1 MASSDEGGL
10 GSIGDFA
17 PTFLVLLLFTV
28 FWGLLQFRDGTP
40 WIGLALTP
48 PLAVGMLSAASV
60 RMVLGRSTGG
70 FGMTFGLGV
79 VLFGMMY
86 GVSAVLA
93 MLGAPTPAVA
103 EAAAEAA
110 VEVTG
115 GGSDEAIRLAVTV
128 LMGILGAFMGALA
141 LKHYRVTAQED
152 MEDDEDLREAED
164 EDIDYSTEPEDLVC
178 LLTNQV
184 VNRDHDK
191 YVVCHNRFNVTSVCH
206 AVYLMDYVHLLD
218 GRCRRCYG
226 ALRER
231 DLKGMG

>member
-10 GSIGDFA
+10 GSIGDFV
-17 PTFLVLLLFTV
+17 PTFLALLVFTAA
-28 FWGLLQFRDGTP
+28 WGLLQFRDGTP
-40 WIGLALTP
+40 WIGLALVP
-48 PLAVGMLSAASV
+48 PLAIGMLSSASV
-60 RMVLGRSTGG
+60 RMVLGRSIGG
-70 FGMTFGLGV
+70 FGMTFGLGLL
-79 VLFGMMY
+79 LFGLMF
-86 GVSAVLA
+86 GVAFGFAVLA
-93 MLGAPTPAVA
+93 ASGTPAVA
-103 EAAAEAA
+103 AETVESAGLSDAA
-110 VEVTG
+110 
-115 GGSDEAIRLAVTV
+115 IHRLVASV
-128 LMGILGAFMGALA
+128 MGILGAFLGALA

-152 MEDDEDLREAED
+152 MDDDEDLREAED

-191 YVVCHNRFNVTSVCH
+191 YVVCHNKFNVTSVCH

>member
-10 GSIGDFA
+10 GSIGDFT
-17 PTFLVLLLFTV
+17 PTFMVLIVFT
-28 FWGLLQFRDGTP
+28 FAWGLLQFRDGTP

-60 RMVLGRSTGG
+60 RMVLGRAIGG
-70 FGMTFGLGV
+70 FGLTFGLGV
-79 VLFGMMY
+79 VLFAMMY
-86 GVSAVLA
+86 GVAFGLTALA
-93 MLGAPTPAVA
+93 APEAPAVA
-103 EAAAEAA
+103 PELVETSGLSEAAIHRM
-110 VEVTG
+110 VG
-115 GGSDEAIRLAVTV
+115 FI
-128 LMGILGAFMGALA
+128 MGILGAFVGALG
-141 LKHYRVTAQED
+141 LVHYRMTAQQDIE
-152 MEDDEDLREAED
+152 EDEDLREAED

-191 YVVCHNRFNVTSVCH
+191 YVVCHNKFNVTSVCH

>member
-1 MASSDEGGL
+1 MASSDEEGL
-10 GSIGDFA
+10 GSIGDFT
-17 PTFLVLLLFTV
+17 PTFLVLIVFTV
-28 FWGLLQFRDGTP
+28 AWGLLQYRDGTP

-60 RMVLGRSTGG
+60 RMVLGRGKGG
-70 FGMTFGLGV
+70 FGMTFGLGLM
-79 VLFGMMY
+79 LFGLMF
-86 GVSAVLA
+86 GV
-93 MLGAPTPAVA
+93 MLGIAFVPAMMA
-103 EAAAEAA
+103 QSD
-110 VEVTG
+110 VEVEG
-115 GGSDEAIRLAVTV
+115 AGFAIDWIPLVVAFI
-128 LMGILGAFMGALA
+128 MGILGAFVGALA
-141 LKHYRVTAQED
+141 LVHYRVTEQED
-152 MEDDEDLREAED
+152 IEEDEDLREAED

-191 YVVCHNRFNVTSVCH
+191 YVVCHNKFNVTSVCH

>member
-1 MASSDEGGL
+1 VASSDEGGL
-10 GSIGDFA
+10 GSIGDFV
-17 PTFLVLLLFTV
+17 PTFLALLVFTAA
-28 FWGLLQFRDGTP
+28 WGLLQFRDGTP
-40 WIGLALTP
+40 WIGLALVP
-48 PLAVGMLSAASV
+48 PLAIGMLSSASV
-60 RMVLGRSTGG
+60 RMVLGRSIGG
-70 FGMTFGLGV
+70 FGMTFGLGLL
-79 VLFGMMY
+79 LFGLMF
-86 GVSAVLA
+86 GVAFGFAVLA
-93 MLGAPTPAVA
+93 ASGTPAVA
-103 EAAAEAA
+103 AETVESAGLSDAA
-110 VEVTG
+110 
-115 GGSDEAIRLAVTV
+115 IHRLVASV
-128 LMGILGAFMGALA
+128 MGILGAFLGALA

-152 MEDDEDLREAED
+152 MDDDEDLREAED

-191 YVVCHNRFNVTSVCH
+191 YVVCHNKFNVTSVCH